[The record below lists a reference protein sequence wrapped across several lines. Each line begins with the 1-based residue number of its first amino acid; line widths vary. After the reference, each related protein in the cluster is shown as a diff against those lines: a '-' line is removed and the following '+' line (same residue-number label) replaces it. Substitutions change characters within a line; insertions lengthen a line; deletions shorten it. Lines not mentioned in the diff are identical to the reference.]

1 VTRSP
6 ELSRRSFLALAGSG
20 AALAALARLP
30 AAAARA
36 AAAPAA
42 AASAAPAAA
51 APFFAPAEAEILT
64 AVVERMVDSGLE
76 GAPRVRET
84 RAVET
89 IDRLCLSLDPALTR
103 PLPALLRVVEWG
115 PYLFDWTF
123 ARFSALGAEAQ
134 DASLRGWMSSGLA
147 LRRQGFQA
155 LKNLSFLGWY
165 SQEESWRAIGYA
177 GPLLA
182 RRSAAP

>member
-1 VTRSP
+1 VIRSP
-6 ELSRRSFLALAGSG
+6 ELSRRGFLALAGSG
-20 AALAALARLP
+20 AALGALARLP

-36 AAAPAA
+36 AAAPAE
-42 AASAAPAAA
+42 A
-51 APFFAPAEAEILT
+51 APFFAPAEIEILT
-64 AVVERMVDSGLE
+64 RVVERMVDSGAE
-76 GAPRVRET
+76 GAPRVRDT
-84 RAVET
+84 RAVQT
-89 IDRLCLSLDPALTR
+89 IDRLCLALDPELSR
-103 PLPALLRVVEWG
+103 PLPALLRAVEWG

-123 ARFSALGAEAQ
+123 ARFSELDAAAQ
-134 DASLRGWMSSGLA
+134 DASLRGWMTSRFA

-182 RRSAAP
+182 PRSAPT